1 MISGGL
7 GAATHPRTLTHT
19 HAHTNIH
26 THRAG
31 DLEAADVDE
40 DFIMAI
46 EYGMPPTAGVRM
58 HAERG
63 ARGWG
68 GVRGGERE
76 DVAARPGW
84 QSVLLVFVFHQ
95 QCRNVKYICMIYEAS
110 IPGC

>member
-76 DVAARPGW
+76 DVAARQRHGNR
-84 QSVLLVFVFHQ
+84 SSS
-95 QCRNVKYICMIYEAS
+95 CSCSISNVEMSSIYV
-110 IPGC
+110 